1 MSPRAAWRLESLGF
15 TDVYDFVP
23 SKMAWMAMGWGREGS
38 ATANPTAGE
47 VARREVPTCRLD
59 DTVADAKQRA
69 EEMGYDFCLVTNDE
83 GIFMGRLRGDAFSGD
98 GTKRAG
104 EAMEGGSTTTRPSS
118 ALKDLIGRMT
128 KHGVKYMIISDLQGR
143 LMGALMREDVEKALE
158 AQQSDD
164 S

>member
-23 SKMAWMAMGWGREGS
+23 SKMAWMAMGWGREGTE
-38 ATANPTAGE
+38 AKNPTAGE
-47 VARREVPTCRLD
+47 VARPDVPTCLLG
-59 DTVADAKQRA
+59 DTVTDAKERA
-69 EEMGYDFCLVTNDE
+69 EKLGYDFCLVTNDD

-104 EAMEGGSTTTRPSS
+104 DAMESGSTTTRPST

-128 KHGVKYMIISDLQGR
+128 KHGVKYMIVSDLHGR
-143 LMGALMREDVEKALE
+143 LMGVLMREDAEKALE